1 MNHRLLGFLTAL
13 LVFGLGLAAYV
24 AERIND
30 EQHASAVRARVQ
42 NDLARLRSVL
52 EGNLNSNIQLVR
64 GLVGVVALEP
74 GLDQARFALV
84 AAPLFDDS
92 TQLRNIAVAPDLVI
106 RMVYPMRGN
115 EKAVNADYRTLPEQF
130 AAVEQARESRRIV
143 LAGPINL
150 VQGGVGLVARLPV
163 YLRDGSGQEYFW
175 GVISA
180 VIDAE
185 KLFVASGLRQDRLP
199 IDIAIR
205 GKDGKGAAGE
215 VFFGPAALFDS
226 TPVLADIQLPNGSWQ
241 LAATPRGGWG
251 GAPDNRWL
259 LRLGMAVVALLV
271 LGTFI
276 ALWRSLN
283 QASRA
288 LQRADAAGR
297 QLSATLEN
305 TPDVAVQWFN
315 AEGRVIY
322 WNHASE
328 RLYGWSAAEAAGQS
342 LNRLMFSREQA
353 ASFLDVIARI
363 AASGEPVGPVEFQ
376 VRTRDEEARWIEV
389 SIFSIP
395 GDNPG
400 ELIFVCMDIDI
411 TGRKL
416 AQRGLAEFNRDF
428 ETFLT
433 QTTDFVYFKDANGCF
448 RFCSQTLADITGH
461 HHWRDLIGKHDRDI
475 FPAETAQLYSAAE
488 YPVFAEGRPLLGHV
502 EKYFAADGQ
511 VGYVE
516 TSKWPLFDENHKTV
530 GLFGISRDITE
541 RMRNQEELRLY
552 RQHLEELVASRT
564 EELAQAKEAAETAN
578 VAKSAFLA
586 NMSHEIRTPLNA
598 ITGMAHLIRRAGL
611 AGEQLARLD
620 RLELAGEHL
629 LEIINAILDLSKIEA
644 GKFCFEEEPLRV
656 ETIVA
661 NVASILRDRA
671 QAKGLNLVVEA
682 GDVTETL
689 LGDSTRLQQAL
700 LNYAT
705 NAIKFTEA
713 GRVVLRVSRVDDNAD
728 GVLLRFAVEDTG
740 IGIAP
745 EHLARLFNAFEQAD
759 NTITRRYGGTG
770 LGLAITRKLAGMMGG
785 DAGAV
790 SVPGQGSTFWL
801 TVRLPRAP
809 GGASGRADEPTR
821 SDDAADLLRRGYS
834 GRTVLLVEDE
844 MINREVALAMLDEVG
859 LVADVAEDGQ
869 IAVEMASRN
878 DYDLILMDMQMP
890 RMDGLTATRLIR
902 QLPGKAQV
910 PIVAITANAFT
921 EDKVRCI
928 AAGMSDFVAKP
939 VDPVALHATVLK
951 WLAKAER

>member
-1 MNHRLLGFLTAL
+1 MNRRMLGFLTAL
-13 LVFGLGLAAYV
+13 LVFGLVLAAYV

-52 EGNLNSNIQLVR
+52 EGNLNGNIQLVR
-64 GLVGVVALEP
+64 GLVGVVALDP
-74 GLDQARFALV
+74 DLDQARFTLA

-106 RMVYPMRGN
+106 RMVYPVRGN
-115 EKAVNADYRTLPEQF
+115 EKAVDLDYRTVPEQF
-130 AAVEQARESRRIV
+130 AAVEQARLSRRIA

-163 YLRDGSGQEYFW
+163 YLENRDGQEYFW

-180 VIDAE
+180 VIEAE
-185 KLFVASGLRQDRLP
+185 KLFTASGLRDANLP

-205 GKDGKGAAGE
+205 GKDGKGPAGE
-215 VFFGPAALFDS
+215 VFFGRPALFDD
-226 TPVLADIQLPNGSWQ
+226 TPVLAEIPLPNGSWQ

-251 GAPDNRWL
+251 GAPDNRGL

-288 LQRADAAGR
+288 WRRADAVGR

-305 TPDVAVQWFN
+305 TPEVAVQWFDDK
-315 AEGRVIY
+315 GRVIY
-322 WNHASE
+322 WNRASE
-328 RLYGWSAAEAAGQS
+328 RLYGWTAAAAAGKT
-342 LNRLMFSREQA
+342 LDKLMFSREQA
-353 ASFLDVIARI
+353 ASFLEVIALI
-363 AASGEPVGPVEFQ
+363 AASGKPVGPVEFQ
-376 VRTRDEEARWIEV
+376 VRTRDEQARWIEA

-395 GDNPG
+395 GDSPD
-400 ELIFVCMDIDI
+400 ELIFVCMDVDV
-411 TGRKL
+411 TQRKL
-416 AQRGLAEFNRDF
+416 AQKELAEFNRDF
-428 ETFLT
+428 ETFLN
-433 QTTDFVYFKDANGCF
+433 QTTDFVYFKDANGRF

-461 HHWRDLIGKHDRDI
+461 RHWRDLIGKHDRDI
-475 FPAETAQLYSAAE
+475 FPSETAQLYAEAE
-488 YPVFAEGRPLLGHV
+488 YPVFAEGRPLLGHI
-502 EKYFAADGQ
+502 EKYAATGGQ
-511 VGYVE
+511 IGYVE
-516 TSKWPLFDENHKTV
+516 TSKWPLFDEDHKTV

-541 RMRNQEELRLY
+541 RMRNEEELRRY
-552 RQHLEELVASRT
+552 RQHLEKLVASRT
-564 EELAQAKEAAETAN
+564 EELAHAKEAAETAN

-611 AGEQLARLD
+611 DGEQLARLD

-644 GKFCFEEEPLRV
+644 GKFSFEVVPLRV

-671 QAKGLNLVVEA
+671 QAKGLDLVAEA
-682 GDVTETL
+682 GDVKETL

-740 IGIAP
+740 VGIAP
-745 EHLARLFNAFEQAD
+745 EHLARLFSAFEQAD

-770 LGLAITRKLAGMMGG
+770 LGLAITRKLADMMGG

-801 TVRLPRAP
+801 TVRLQRAP
-809 GGASGRADEPTR
+809 GGESARADELIR
-821 SDDAADLLRRGYS
+821 FDDAAELLRRDYA
-834 GRTVLLVEDE
+834 GRMVLLVEDE

-869 IAVEMASRN
+869 IAVEMAGRN

-939 VDPVALHATVLK
+939 VDPVALHAAVLK